1 MCVVSNELIL
11 RRMACGSYLVFIN
24 RQKICV
30 GNLQRFTADRTIPA
44 YEGLIVSVFGLKIKK
59 ALIINPFL
67 TQKNSLHTKILCIYF
82 IFNTFALNIKV
93 SYQETVL

>member
-30 GNLQRFTADRTIPA
+30 GNLQRFTADSTIPA

-67 TQKNSLHTKILCIYF
+67 TQKNSLHTKIKNKRFVHIFYF
-82 IFNTFALNIKV
+82 
-93 SYQETVL
+93 